1 MEQRPTNRETK
12 TLTIPTA
19 PRDETASALALFG
32 VQAGPRSGE
41 EIAVRSPVLTL
52 GQGSQNDI
60 VLGDDSVSTTHARLE
75 YATGAWLITDL
86 GSTNGTYLEGAR
98 LPPNVPTPLPYGSQ
112 LRFGGLRLVFNQIPA
127 ADPEAAR
134 ARYTPPPAAVPV
146 AERRG
151 GLRVPVWVFLL
162 LLIVLAIIAFF
173 FVSDASAQPA
183 RELGQRVIAFASTPP
198 GSP

>member
-1 MEQRPTNRETK
+1 M
-12 TLTIPTA
+12 TIPTA

-41 EIAVRSPVLTL
+41 EIPVRSPVLTL

-60 VLGDDSVSTTHARLE
+60 VLGDDSVSTTHARFE
-75 YATGAWLITDL
+75 YASGGWLITDL
-86 GSTNGTYLEGAR
+86 GSTNGTYLEGTR
-98 LPPNVPTPLPYGSQ
+98 LAPNVPTPLPYGSQ
-112 LRFGGLRLVFNQIPA
+112 VRFGGLRLVFNQVPA
-127 ADPEAAR
+127 ADPDAAR

-162 LLIVLAIIAFF
+162 LLIVLAIIAVY
-173 FVSDASAQPA
+173 FVSDASVQSA
-183 RELGQRVIAFASTPP
+183 REMGERVVALASTPP
-198 GSP
+198 GYP